1 MKNVIAFQGSPR
13 TRGNTATLLNE
24 ALNGARSRGAE
35 TEMIHIRKLRMTGCR
50 GCYSCKKRGDGYG
63 KCILKDDMTEI
74 YSKIDQADAV
84 LMGSPVYMCAMTPEL
99 KMVLDRMFPY
109 INMSLESSLKKGK
122 KCGLIFT
129 QNMPDPKL
137 FEWHFNMTAFMLNT
151 IGLEQPE
158 LLVSVNTIGYKD
170 KDLPDLMGND
180 LLQVHDNKLKHKE
193 TVMREDM
200 RRAYELGARMA
211 D

>member
-13 TRGNTATLLNE
+13 TGGNTATLLQE
-24 ALNGARSRGAE
+24 ALDGARSKGAG

-63 KCILKDDMTEI
+63 KCILNDDMTGI
-74 YSKIDQADAV
+74 YTKIDKADAI

-129 QNMPDPKL
+129 QNQPDPKL
-137 FEWHFNMTAFMLNT
+137 FEWHFNMTAFMLNK

-158 LLVSVNTIGYKD
+158 LLVSVSTIGYKD
-170 KDLPDLMGND
+170 KDLPDLVGSD
-180 LLQVHDNKLKHKE
+180 LQQVHETKLKHKE
-193 TVMREDM
+193 STMREYM
-200 RRAYELGARMA
+200 RKAYEMGARLA
-211 D
+211 E